1 PPKHGDAL
9 DSSRETT
16 ALRMLRTRLIAGPRA
31 GLVLSAVLATLM
43 TIVGAGE
50 TFFEPLRVNA
60 TKPAPIS
67 LRLPPVAMRTA
78 DADGQYHLVRVAPVL
93 PRGTFIEDPSLA
105 EYVALFEDARRPVRL
120 SMLAGS
126 WFVYLLIAIM
136 MTTYLRRFSLS
147 YGTLLRTQV
156 GVLALTAAFF
166 ALAKLALLLTSVS
179 PFALPVAALPLWV
192 ALFLDRRTAFM
203 VGMAGSFLAASLVD
217 FGLEYVLTYLATCF
231 TISLA
236 LRARRRTSDILT
248 AGAVAAV
255 AGGTVVLASST
266 LSSGGLILHGN
277 AGAKLVTELISG
289 VVGGMLP
296 ALLAA
301 SLQGSV
307 GRLLGS
313 VSRGR
318 LLDLTDLTQ
327 PLLQKMARE
336 AQGSWEH
343 ARAMANLAEA
353 AASSIGADALLTR
366 VGAYYHDLGKTCQ
379 AKYFI
384 ENLDPGERSPHD
396 GLDPDVSADAI
407 MAHVVEG
414 VRILREGG
422 IPEPVVEFSYT
433 HHGTSVI
440 EYFWHKCLEQ
450 GNPKGLSEN
459 FFRYP
464 GMRPR
469 TKETAILMLV
479 DAIEAASRTID
490 PPERERFEEMVNRI
504 IFVKLR
510 QGQMDESGLSLE
522 DVRVM
527 SKKLVDTLVKANHH
541 RIRYPWQEARSRGQ
555 APLPVPE
562 GDASDEEVKRAV
574 VEAMEAKVEQT
585 LKAAER

>member
-1 PPKHGDAL
+1 
-9 DSSRETT
+9 
-16 ALRMLRTRLIAGPRA
+16 MLRTRLIAGPRA
-31 GLVLSAVLATLM
+31 GLILSAVLATLM
-43 TIVGAGE
+43 TLVGAGE
-50 TFFEPLRVNA
+50 TFFEPLRVTPEA
-60 TKPAPIS
+60 PAPIT
-67 LRLPPVAMRTA
+67 LRLPPVAMRSA
-78 DADGQYHLVRVAPVL
+78 DASGEYHLVRVSPVIA
-93 PRGTFIEDPSLA
+93 RGSTVDDPSLA
-105 EYVALFEDARRPVRL
+105 EYVALFENARRPVRL
-120 SMLAGS
+120 GLLLGT
-126 WFVYLLIAIM
+126 WFVYFLIGIM

-156 GVLALTAAFF
+156 GVLALTVAFF
-166 ALAKLALLLTSVS
+166 ALSKLALTLTSIS
-179 PFALPVAALPLWV
+179 PFALPVAVLPLWV
-192 ALFLDRRTAFM
+192 ALYLDRRTAFM
-203 VGMAGSFLAASLVD
+203 VGMAGSFLTASLVD
-217 FGLEYVLTYLATCF
+217 FGLEYVLTFLASSF
-231 TISLA
+231 TITLA
-236 LRARRRTSDILT
+236 LRARARTGDIVM
-248 AGAVAAV
+248 AGAAA
-255 AGGTVVLASST
+255 ALSGSTLVLASSS
-266 LSSGGLILHGN
+266 LSSGGIILHG
-277 AGAKLVTELISG
+277 AMGDRVQAELLSGAI
-289 VVGGMLP
+289 GGFLP
-296 ALLAA
+296 ALLGVFF
-301 SLQGSV
+301 QGSV

-336 AQGSWEH
+336 APGSWEH

-384 ENLDPGERSPHD
+384 ENLDPGEASPHE

-440 EYFWHKCLEQ
+440 EYFWHKCLGQ

-490 PPERERFEEMVNRI
+490 PPEREKFEEMVNRI
-504 IFVKLR
+504 LFVKLR
-510 QGQMDESGLSLE
+510 QGQMDESGLTLE
-522 DVRVM
+522 DIRVM

-541 RIRYPWQEARSRGQ
+541 RIRYPWQEARDRGE

-574 VEAMEAKVEQT
+574 VEALETKAEKP
-585 LKAAER
+585 LKAVSNDRA

>member
-1 PPKHGDAL
+1 
-9 DSSRETT
+9 
-16 ALRMLRTRLIAGPRA
+16 MLRTRLIAGPRA
-31 GLVLSAVLATLM
+31 GLVLSAVTATLL
-43 TIVGAGE
+43 TLISVGE
-50 TFFEPLRVNA
+50 TFFEPLRVVPNE
-60 TKPAPIS
+60 PAPIS
-67 LRLPPVAMRTA
+67 LRLPAVAMRTA
-78 DADGQYHLVRVAPVL
+78 DVEGRYRLVRVAPVIA
-93 PRGTFIEDPSLA
+93 RGTTIQDPTLA
-105 EYVALFEDARRPVRL
+105 EYVTLYEDARRPVRL
-120 SMLAGS
+120 GMLLGT
-126 WFVYLLIAIM
+126 WFVCFLIAIM

-156 GVLALTAAFF
+156 GLLALTLAFF
-166 ALAKLALLLTSVS
+166 AAAKLTLLLSGVS

-192 ALFLDRRTAFM
+192 ALFLDRRTGFM
-203 VGMAGSFLAASLVD
+203 VGMSASFLCALLVD
-217 FGLEYVLTYLATCF
+217 FSLEYVLTYLASSF
-231 TISLA
+231 TIILA
-236 LRARRRTSDILT
+236 LRARRRASDLLST
-248 AGAVAAV
+248 GAAAS
-255 AGGTVVLASST
+255 LASVT
-266 LSSGGLILHGN
+266 LVMASSMLSHGGLALHPSVDQ
-277 AGAKLVTELISG
+277 LFYSDLISG
-289 VVGGMLP
+289 IAGGFLA
-296 ALLAA
+296 ALLVTF
-301 SLQGSV
+301 LQGSV

-336 AQGSWEH
+336 APGSWEH

-379 AKYFI
+379 SKYFI
-384 ENLDPGERSPHD
+384 ENLDPGEISPHE

-414 VRILREGG
+414 VHILREGG

-440 EYFWHKCLEQ
+440 EYFWHKCLNQ
-450 GNPKGLSEN
+450 GNPKELSEN

-510 QGQMDESGLSLE
+510 QGQLDESGLTIE
-522 DVRVM
+522 DLRVM

-541 RIRYPWQEARSRGQ
+541 RIRYPWQEARERGE

-562 GDASDEEVKRAV
+562 GDASDDEVKRAV
-574 VEAMEAKVEQT
+574 VEALDQKAEQS
-585 LKAAER
+585 LVDARVAAREQNKAAGSERM

>member
-1 PPKHGDAL
+1 
-9 DSSRETT
+9 
-16 ALRMLRTRLIAGPRA
+16 MLRTRLIAGPRA
-31 GLVLSAVLATLM
+31 GLVLSAVTATLL
-43 TIVGAGE
+43 TIISVGE
-50 TFFEPLRVNA
+50 TFFEPLRVTPDTA
-60 TKPAPIS
+60 APIT

-78 DADGQYHLVRVAPVL
+78 DADGHYHLVRVAPSI
-93 PRGTFIEDPSLA
+93 PRGVELLDPTIA
-105 EYVALFEDARRPVRL
+105 EYATLYEDARRPVRL
-120 SMLAGS
+120 GMLLGS
-126 WFVYLLIAIM
+126 WFVYFLVGIM

-156 GVLALTAAFF
+156 GLLALGTGFF
-166 ALAKLALLLTSVS
+166 AAAKLTLLLTSVS

-203 VGMAGSFLAASLVD
+203 VAMAASFLCASLVHFEHGYVLVYLAGSF
-217 FGLEYVLTYLATCF
+217 
-231 TISLA
+231 TITLA
-236 LRARRRTSDILT
+236 LRARRRPSDLLM
-248 AGAVAAV
+248 AGAAAGIASATLAV
-255 AGGTVVLASST
+255 ASAMLADGSIAMHSVHENGLLT
-266 LSSGGLILHGN
+266 DVASG
-277 AGAKLVTELISG
+277 AASG
-289 VVGGMLP
+289 
-296 ALLAA
+296 LLAA
-301 SLQGSV
+301 LLVTFLQASI

-336 AQGSWEH
+336 APGSWEH

-379 AKYFI
+379 PKYFI
-384 ENLDPGERSPHD
+384 ENLDPGEASPHE
-396 GLDPDVSADAI
+396 GLEPDVSADAI
-407 MAHVVEG
+407 MAHVVGG
-414 VRILREGG
+414 VSILREGG
-422 IPEPVVEFSYT
+422 IPEPVVEFAYT

-440 EYFWHKCLEQ
+440 EYFWHKCLSQ
-450 GNPKGLSEN
+450 GNPKELSEN

-490 PPERERFEEMVNRI
+490 PPEREKFEEMVNRI

-510 QGQMDESGLSLE
+510 QGQLDESGLTIE
-522 DVRVM
+522 DLRVM

-541 RIRYPWQEARSRGQ
+541 RIRYPWQEARERGE

-562 GDASDEEVKRAV
+562 GDASDDEVKRAV
-574 VEAMEAKVEQT
+574 VEALEQKAEQS
-585 LKAAER
+585 LKAAASERL